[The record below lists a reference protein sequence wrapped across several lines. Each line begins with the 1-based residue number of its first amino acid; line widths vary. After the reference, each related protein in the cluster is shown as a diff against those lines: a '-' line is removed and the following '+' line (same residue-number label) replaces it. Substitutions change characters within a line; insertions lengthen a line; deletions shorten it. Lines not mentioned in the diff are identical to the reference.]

1 LSSSHLPGFL
11 PRDPRVEEPYRLTPQ
26 TAVRIAILGAIAI
39 ALFAALFLR
48 LWALQVISG
57 ERYLQE
63 AQNNQ
68 VRTARVEASR
78 GTIIDRNGVQLVTN
92 RAATSVQL
100 WPVSL
105 REMPD
110 AQRVAMLGSLGKL
123 LDLELPEIQ
132 AALRRHRDDPLTP
145 VTIKQAVRNEKVVYL
160 LEHQA
165 EFPGVELAQTEL
177 RHYDQGSLAAQILG
191 YVSEISPEQLEQ
203 RKEEGYAA
211 GDRIGQTGV
220 ESAYD
225 VNLRGTPGLSEVRV
239 DALGRVTSERQV
251 PRPPEPG
258 YSVKLTIDLG
268 LQQAA
273 ENALGYGLRLAH
285 EDGEWA
291 ANGGAIVAMDPD
303 TGEILALASNPTF
316 DPSVY
321 VGRVA
326 PRQLEKLA
334 DPTRNYPTLNRAIA
348 GLYPPGSTFKPITA
362 LAAIQEGLLSPTET
376 IQCTG
381 KMIVG
386 DDKQVFMN
394 WDPLKN
400 EPMTLTTALANS
412 CDTYFY
418 DVALRAYDRPD
429 SPIQK
434 WSRRM
439 GFGVASGV
447 DLGPESD
454 GLVPTPAWRR
464 RHFKDPREK
473 IWTNGDS
480 VQLGIGQ
487 GDLLVTPLQM
497 TRMYALLANG
507 GKLVEPRIVKQIE
520 QNQTE
525 GSPPLVVRPFTAP
538 KPRDIGLDPEAVTVV
553 QQGLYE
559 ATHASYGTST
569 SVFSRFPVAISG
581 KTGTAEKFVTLPGF
595 SGLRDQSWWCGWGPS
610 DDAKLVVCALIEN
623 GGHGGTAAAPA
634 ALKVFEQFFG
644 VEPGSY
650 QASPVESD

>member
-26 TAVRIAILGAIAI
+26 TAVRIAILGTIAI
-39 ALFAALFLR
+39 ALFAVLFLR

-78 GTIIDRNGVQLVTN
+78 GTIIDRNGLQLVTN

-100 WPVSL
+100 WPVAL
-105 REMPD
+105 RELPND
-110 AQRVAMLGSLGKL
+110 RRVAILGSLGKL

-132 AALRRHRDDPLTP
+132 AALRNHRDDPLTP
-145 VTIKQAVRNEKVVYL
+145 VTIKQAVRNEKVLYL

-165 EFPGVELAQTEL
+165 EFPGVEIAQTEL

-191 YVSEISPEQLEQ
+191 YVSEISPEQLAQ
-203 RKEEGYAA
+203 RKDEGYAA

-239 DALGRVTSERQV
+239 DALGRVTSERQFS
-251 PRPPEPG
+251 RPPEAG
-258 YSVKLTIDLG
+258 YTVKLTIDAD
-268 LQQAA
+268 LQKAA
-273 ENALGYGLRLAH
+273 ENALAYGVRLAH

-291 ANGGAIVAMDPD
+291 ANGGAIIAMDPN

-321 VGRVA
+321 LGRVA
-326 PRQLEKLA
+326 PKQLEALA

-362 LAAIQEGLLSPTET
+362 LAAIQEGLLSPTEQ
-376 IQCTG
+376 IQCVG
-381 KMIVG
+381 KMVVG

-418 DVALRAYDRPD
+418 DVALRAYERPD

-439 GFGVASGV
+439 GFGVASGI

-464 RHFKDPREK
+464 RHFKDPREQV
-473 IWTNGDS
+473 WTNGDS

-497 TRMYALLANG
+497 TRLYALLANG

-538 KPRDIGLDPEAVTVV
+538 KPRDIGLDPDAISFV
-553 QQGLYE
+553 QQGLFE

-569 SVFSRFPVAISG
+569 SVFSRFPYPISG
-581 KTGTAEKFVTLPGF
+581 KTGTAEKFVQLPGF
-595 SGLRDQSWWCGWGPS
+595 AGLRDQSWWCGWGPS

-634 ALKVFEQFFG
+634 ALKVFEQYFG
-644 VEPGSY
+644 VKPGSY
-650 QASPVESD
+650 QASPVSSD